1 MEKKEN
7 KIHNTHQQ
15 AFDQAHCLIDG
26 HNQWLSVAN
35 AMTFQALG
43 IQESRGELNRRF
55 KEQSRMGGWVH
66 GGRLGDQ
73 GEFVLLLEIM
83 SGEFDAED
91 EC

>member
-1 MEKKEN
+1 MAKKEN

-15 AFDQAHCLIDG
+15 AFDQAHCLTDG

-35 AMTFQALG
+35 AVTFQALG
-43 IQESRGELNRRF
+43 IQESRGELNQGI
-55 KEQSRMGGWVH
+55 KEQSRIGGWVR
-66 GGRLGDQ
+66 GERLGDQ